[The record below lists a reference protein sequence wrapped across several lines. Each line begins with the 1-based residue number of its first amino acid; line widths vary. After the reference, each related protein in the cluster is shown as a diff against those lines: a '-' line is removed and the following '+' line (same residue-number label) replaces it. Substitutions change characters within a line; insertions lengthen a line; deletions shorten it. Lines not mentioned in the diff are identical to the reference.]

1 MKSLILSGISLVFY
15 AACRNA
21 SVDPTVLTLAQYH
34 QVSTPGVQSGGIRMI
49 PIHTPKGDFKV
60 WTKTIG
66 HHPTIKVLLLH
77 GGPGSTH
84 EYWECAESFFPREGI
99 EFILYDQLGSH
110 YSDQPMDSSLWT
122 NERFVEEV
130 EQVRQA
136 LQLDENNFY
145 LVGHSWGGIL
155 AMDYAL
161 KYQQHIKGL
170 IISNMMSD
178 CVAYDRYAADV
189 LSKQMDPIVLDSIML
204 LESQGKYSD
213 PRYMG
218 LLLPH
223 FYKKH
228 LCRLDEWPDPVNRNF
243 AHTNSQVYV
252 LMQGPSEFG
261 ISGRLEN
268 WDRSKELKNI
278 NVPTLVIGA
287 THDTM
292 DPEHMKWMSTQFP
305 NGRFLL
311 CPNGSHMAMWD
322 DQEVYFKGLISFLKE
337 VDKG

>member
-1 MKSLILSGISLVFY
+1 
-15 AACRNA
+15 
-21 SVDPTVLTLAQYH
+21 
-34 QVSTPGVQSGGIRMI
+34 
-49 PIHTPKGDFKV
+49 
-60 WTKTIG
+60 
-66 HHPTIKVLLLH
+66 
-77 GGPGSTH
+77 
-84 EYWECAESFFPREGI
+84 
-99 EFILYDQLGSH
+99 
-110 YSDQPMDSSLWT
+110 
-122 NERFVEEV
+122 
-130 EQVRQA
+130 
-136 LQLDENNFY
+136 
-145 LVGHSWGGIL
+145 
-155 AMDYAL
+155 
-161 KYQQHIKGL
+161 
-170 IISNMMSD
+170 MMSD